1 MKKRVSDAV
10 IGAIGG
16 DIIGSAYEFIGARHE
31 EIVFFLGDCRFT
43 DDTVLTIAV
52 ADWMLHPDKP
62 LEQYLQAYARKYYDA
77 GYGPMFCKWVQS
89 AHPNPYNSCGN
100 GSAMRV
106 SAVGALAQS
115 PEDAR
120 TMAQLSAMPTHNH
133 EEGIKG
139 AQAIA
144 EAIFLAR
151 DKVTKNLI
159 KNFLKQ
165 DFKYDFSRSYQDL
178 YDAEYKFNVL
188 CQTTVPEALICFF
201 ESDSYDDCIRKAMLT
216 NKDTDTAAAVAGAVA
231 GAYYGITD
239 EFRERVLSYLPD
251 EFKRVIEELDKQGVD
266 HSRKT
271 VVYLHGFGSSGQS
284 GTVSHLRKLLPDYN
298 VLAPDIPVNPE
309 EALIF
314 LRNYC
319 KRFKPDLII
328 GTSMGAMYAMQMY
341 DYRRI
346 CVNPALRMSELTDIL
361 KPGTFDYFQPTADGR
376 TQFTITDDTI
386 QQFRDM
392 EAHLY
397 DGLSDENRR
406 QCWGFFG
413 DEDTTVNC
421 KSEFLRHFFPNVQE
435 FHGGH
440 RMTNKT
446 LEKSILPFA
455 KMLLDEEQTDE
466 WGVTY
471 SSYGRILKDVDKQ
484 RFTCEEYT
492 IPEGVEVM
500 EGDFWWASDKLKKIH
515 LPSTLRKM
523 EANAFIGCPIEE
535 IELPEGMTE
544 TGACMCEAC
553 RELKKVVLPS
563 TIQWVKNAA
572 FNGCRKLQEIN
583 LPDGIEWIENLAF
596 GGCESLK
603 RVTLPAKLTYLSQE
617 LFQCSGIED
626 ILIHANIEEIGD
638 RAFWGCDH
646 LKRLVIPE
654 TVKSIGDGIVTAHE
668 GFEGVE
674 CHAKGYHVENDALIN
689 DERHEMMCCW
699 TQQKHYVVPDCVR
712 RIADFGANDF
722 VETITVKQPVEL
734 TGFDVFASDANLQHV
749 DFQGGVIGIYKDTFI
764 NCPKINESEYG
775 NT

>member
-31 EIVFFLGDCRFT
+31 SIKFFKDNCRFT

-52 ADWMLHPDKP
+52 ADWMLHLDKP

-115 PEDAR
+115 SEDAR
-120 TMAQLSAMPTHNH
+120 TMAQLSAMPTYNH

-178 YDAEYKFNVL
+178 YETEYKFNVL

-251 EFKRVIEELDKQGVD
+251 EFKRVIEELDRRGVD
-266 HSRKT
+266 HNRKT

-284 GTVSHLRKLLPDYN
+284 GTVSHLRKLLPDCN

-319 KRFKPDLII
+319 KLFKPDLII

-361 KPGTFDYFQPTADGR
+361 KPGTFEYFQPTARGK
-376 TQFTITDDTI
+376 THFTITEDTI
-386 QQFRDM
+386 RQFRDM

-397 DGLSDENRR
+397 DGLSDESRR
-406 QCWGFFG
+406 WCWGFFG

-421 KSEFLRHFFPNVQE
+421 KPEFLRQFFPNVQE

-446 LEKSILPFA
+446 LEKVILPFA

-471 SSYGRILKDVDKQ
+471 SSYGRILKDVDGKL
-484 RFTCEEYT
+484 FTCEEYT

-500 EGDFWWASDKLKKIH
+500 DGDFCRTDSKLKKIH

-535 IELPEGMTE
+535 IELPEGMKAVGE
-544 TGACMCEAC
+544 FMCESC
-553 RELKKVVLPS
+553 RMLKKVVLPS
-563 TIQWVKNAA
+563 TINEIEHGA
-572 FNGCRKLQEIN
+572 FNCCTQLQEIN
-583 LPDGIEWIENLAF
+583 LPDSIEFIDGGAF
-596 GGCESLK
+596 RYCKSLK
-603 RVTLPAKLTYLSQE
+603 HVALPPKLSGISSEAFY
-617 LFQCSGIED
+617 CSGIEE
-626 ILIHANIEEIGD
+626 IELHSNITEIHYW
-638 RAFWGCDH
+638 AFWGCKN

-654 TVKSIGDGIVTAHE
+654 SVTFIDYGIVTAHE
-668 GFEGVE
+668 GFEGVK

-689 DERHEMMCCW
+689 DERHELLCCW

-712 RIADFGANDF
+712 RIADFGGNEF

-734 TGFDVFASDANLQHV
+734 TTSDTFAADTNLQHV
-749 DFQGGVIGIYKDTFI
+749 DFQGGVIGLNKNTFY
-764 NCPKINESEYG
+764 NCPRIWKRGKE
-775 NT
+775 